1 MKRDRKEV
9 RVMDKKSFIRGFGTG
24 VLFATLI
31 LGISCLIR
39 TSDSA
44 VIRRAKALGMGYVV
58 EDDSLFSS
66 DKASTKG
73 AVSADGQKETKD
85 SSKAKKTNK
94 PTQTPESTE
103 TVKKKEDISDQ
114 KDTLD
119 KEKEK
124 MEKEFQDAGKEFT
137 IRAGEWSSEVSRR
150 LEEMNLISDAEE
162 FDAYLEKNGYSDEI
176 RAGTFEISSGADF
189 DEIARTITS
198 R

>member
-1 MKRDRKEV
+1 
-9 RVMDKKSFIRGFGTG
+9 MDKKSFIRGFGTG

-58 EDDSLFSS
+58 EDDPLFSS
-66 DKASTKG
+66 DKTSTEG
-73 AVSADGQKETKD
+73 AVSADGQKKTKN

-94 PTQTPESTE
+94 PTQPPESTE

-124 MEKEFQDAGKEFT
+124 MEKEFQDASKEFT

>member
-1 MKRDRKEV
+1 
-9 RVMDKKSFIRGFGTG
+9 MDKKSFIRGFGTG

-44 VIRRAKALGMGYVV
+44 VIRRAKALGMGYIV
-58 EDDSLFSS
+58 EDDSLFSAE
-66 DKASTKG
+66 ASTEG
-73 AVSADGQKETKD
+73 AVSADGQKG

-94 PTQTPESTE
+94 PVQTPESTE
-103 TVKKKEDISDQ
+103 TVKKKEDISDK

-124 MEKEFQDAGKEFT
+124 MEKEFQDARKEFT
-137 IRAGEWSSEVSRR
+137 IQAGEWSSQVSRR
-150 LEEMNLISDAEE
+150 LEEMDLISDAEE

-198 R
+198 K